1 VYGLTGQWEFATE
14 IDHDRINI
22 DDGTRTL
29 TKLIV
34 APIWSPNGPTFRKA
48 RPEVHFYVT
57 YAVWSRGAQRA
68 ADPLA
73 PGLALS
79 STGVFGADR
88 HSAHIG
94 VQLERLW

>member
-1 VYGLTGQWEFATE
+1 M
-14 IDHDRINI
+14 
-22 DDGTRTL
+22 
-29 TKLIV
+29 
-34 APIWSPNGPTFRKA
+34 
-48 RPEVHFYVT
+48 T

-73 PGLALS
+73 PGSALS
-79 STGVFGADR
+79 TTGVFGADR